1 MGRGGRKAGPELRFK
16 RRSQAELS
24 EKCEGMVAEGQGV
37 SDKWAAKL
45 SAQSEAHRKE
55 LRRHHDTWA
64 ASEKVRREKW
74 MGEKT
79 AQVKAQT
86 IRGPSHPIISARI
99 LG

>member
-1 MGRGGRKAGPELRFK
+1 
-16 RRSQAELS
+16 
-24 EKCEGMVAEGQGV
+24 MVAEGQGV

-86 IRGPSHPIISARI
+86 IRGPSHPTVSPRI
-99 LG
+99 WGGRTTPFSPFLVPNRAPHGVTPRS